1 MGRLAKV
8 LDTKNEQSFLETSSG
23 LRSFVPD
30 LVNAKTCKELII
42 LKLHSKEYKENL
54 PILYRNE
61 HTLGLNYIGCR
72 LDYVGCLYKPSTQAM
87 IAEVGI
93 HRAHDGTVVQTFKP
107 LVTTTPTPATP
118 TAPTKRTA
126 TQIKSVRCKKRKSL
140 LEAITQANPRADQE
154 LIQRLV
160 NQELEQYMKGYLGGA
175 DHRFKAGK
183 FT

>member
-1 MGRLAKV
+1 
-8 LDTKNEQSFLETSSG
+8 
-23 LRSFVPD
+23 
-30 LVNAKTCKELII
+30 
-42 LKLHSKEYKENL
+42 
-54 PILYRNE
+54 
-61 HTLGLNYIGCR
+61 
-72 LDYVGCLYKPSTQAM
+72 M